1 VTSADVSAIDPR
13 NEEHAGEQHRWD
25 RWQKRYAR
33 SSRRTSIQAHIVAA
47 ILLGGIALLLLMQFL
62 ATSRVSTRHDVD
74 LAGSAI
80 TWIAYGPGARS
91 TALRH
96 KPYVRP
102 IQVDEQFTTTKDTTD
117 DDYGR
122 NGSVTFSI
130 GVRLKVSSR
139 SRHANSL

>member
-13 NEEHAGEQHRWD
+13 NEEHAGEQRRWD
-25 RWQKRYAR
+25 RWQERYAR

-74 LAGSAI
+74 LARVSHH
-80 TWIAYGPGARS
+80 WIAYGPSARS

-96 KPYVRP
+96 KPYVHQTP
-102 IQVDEQFTTTKDTTD
+102 
-117 DDYGR
+117 
-122 NGSVTFSI
+122 
-130 GVRLKVSSR
+130 
-139 SRHANSL
+139 

>member
-62 ATSRVSTRHDVD
+62 ATSGVSTRHDVE
-74 LAGSAI
+74 LA
-80 TWIAYGPGARS
+80 R
-91 TALRH
+91 
-96 KPYVRP
+96 
-102 IQVDEQFTTTKDTTD
+102 
-117 DDYGR
+117 
-122 NGSVTFSI
+122 
-130 GVRLKVSSR
+130 VS
-139 SRHANSL
+139 LTG